1 LWYNEKKFRRLKMR
15 KRNKVVFLV
24 LLIFLILLNLVQ
36 PKFEKIKSYISQV
49 VLSPNQSLVANSFA
63 ISVVLESEMVV
74 ADGTPIQITFDEGF
88 GQSDKISIPDAFPS
102 GCITISVSSNN
113 ITKEYS
119 ATSISS
125 FNPGSTTSK
134 GIQFVIA
141 QGFPTLFGSVTPP
154 DSFIINIKTGANI
167 VPLTTGEHT
176 VSVTI
181 GSVVF
186 NYTFTISSQGGGGTG
201 SPISISSIL
210 IGNPKLGVTSAFTF
224 VFASSYNL
232 TNSDSITIEFP
243 ANFVVPQVID
253 GRNFSLSQGNTILSD
268 FSGFVSIS
276 GNRITLTIPSS
287 PYINFSSGYSM
298 TLKLS
303 AYTGIVNPSATG
315 NYTFKMYT
323 SKQTTP
329 ANYTVTLGTSITNL
343 FWNASQTAAYA
354 YSQHNISFATSS
366 TGALTTSDTITVQF
380 PTGFTLPTL
389 IPQGSVLVNN
399 TIAKASVSSNSLV
412 ITCPV
417 SIGNSSQVSI
427 KITTDAKIQN
437 PPSSQTGYKIKVFT
451 SEDPLPFESQAI
463 LFNPSIIQNVKVT
476 VSPAV
481 INKSASI
488 SVEFVLG
495 MGGALSSSDS
505 IYIVFPVQFTLPSS
519 IANNL
524 VSIIYN
530 NNTYNPSGITIT
542 IGTGTVALALP
553 SNLSILAGSSLKVI
567 FDANANITTP
577 AQPNSYK
584 LKVSTSKETTQVD
597 SLAFDIFAYPK
608 SSIVV
613 SPTSPDG
620 QNGYYITQPT
630 ITFAVGDIMGATI
643 TAYYKMG
650 DTDTYKTYDLVN
662 KPSIKMPEGTTTV
675 YFYAQDNFGNK
686 EPENSKTILVDLTD
700 PVMSI
705 TDPKENSVVVQPTFT
720 IKGSVKS
727 IDIANTSLFVAG
739 KSVTLNSDGTF
750 EALVTLPNE
759 GVNTITLQAKSPSG
773 RTSTKQFAVNYI
785 ARVTVF
791 LQVGNDNAYINGEQV
806 AIDAPPFIA
815 GGNVMV
821 PLRFILT
828 SFKANLDWD
837 NIFQII
843 TLTLG
848 NNRMRL
854 QIGNLRADVNGQL
867 KMLPTVPVLVKGVTF
882 VPLRFISE
890 NFGADVKWDP
900 TLKAVSIVYPKP

>member
-1 LWYNEKKFRRLKMR
+1 VKR
-15 KRNKVVFLV
+15 KIVALV
-24 LLIFLILLNLVQ
+24 LVMSIL
-36 PKFEKIKSYISQV
+36 FST
-49 VLSPNQSLVANSFA
+49 FA
-63 ISVVLESEMVV
+63 FTRNVIAADSISVTLNPNNVSIANRFTITLTLPDLSVPGGTQIEILF
-74 ADGTPIQITFDEGF
+74 DGNS
-88 GQSDKISIPDAFPS
+88 QSTMMNIPT
-102 GCITISVSSNN
+102 TISPVNFTVLRGTTNYPVSN
-113 ITKEYS
+113 
-119 ATSISS
+119 
-125 FNPGSTTSK
+125 
-134 GIQFVIA
+134 V
-141 QGFPTLFGSVTPP
+141 TLFTYGSAKTVLLRTPSNVTIQQGQQF
-154 DSFIINIKTGANI
+154 SIVINENAGFT
-167 VPLTTGEHT
+167 PLTTGNHT
-176 VSVTI
+176 IIVWI
-181 GSVVF
+181 GDNR
-186 NYTFTISSQGGGGTG
+186 NYTISGSFTVGGTQPSG
-201 SPISISSIL
+201 QSITINSIT
-210 IGNPKLGVTSAFTF
+210 IANPKPSQT
-224 VFASSYNL
+224 SSYNFTFIPL
-232 TNSDSITIEFP
+232 VSLVPADIIFVEFP
-243 ANFVVPQVID
+243 SGFIVPQTIV
-253 GRNFSLSQGNTILSD
+253 GSNFALKQGSVAYVADFTNNVSVSGNT
-268 FSGFVSIS
+268 VK
-276 GNRITLTIPSS
+276 LTIPSGS
-287 PYINFSSGYSM
+287 YTISAGYSY
-298 TLKLS
+298 TLIFG

-329 ANYTVTLGTSITNL
+329 ASYTATLGTSITNL

-354 YSQHNISFATSS
+354 YSLHNISFATSS
-366 TGALTTSDTITVQF
+366 TGALATSDTITVQF

-417 SIGNSSQVSI
+417 SVGNSSQVSI

-463 LFNPSIIQNVKVT
+463 LFTPSIIQNVKVT

-505 IYIVFPVQFTLPSS
+505 IYIVFPMQFTLPSS

-542 IGTGTVALALP
+542 NGTGTVALALP

-613 SPTSPDG
+613 SPASPDG
-620 QNGYYITQPT
+620 QNGCYITQPT

-650 DTDTYKTYDLVN
+650 DSDTYKTYDLVN
-662 KPSIKMPEGTTTV
+662 KPSIKIPEGKTTV

-700 PVMSI
+700 PVI
-705 TDPKENSVVVQPTFT
+705 TIISPQENSVIVQPTYT
-720 IKGSVKS
+720 LKGSIKAMDVS
-727 IDIANTSLFVAG
+727 GTVLTIDG
-739 KSVTLNSDGTF
+739 KTVQINSDGSF
-750 EALVTLPNE
+750 EALVSVPKE
-759 GVNTITLQAKSPSG
+759 GVYTTIIKVTSPSG
-773 RTSTKQFAVNYI
+773 RTATKQFSINYI
-785 ARVTVF
+785 ARVTIF
-791 LQVGNDNAYINGEQV
+791 LQIGNDKAYINGEQV
-806 AIDAPPFIA
+806 AIDAPPFIS

-828 SFKANLDWD
+828 LFKASLDWD

-854 QIGNLRADVNGQL
+854 QIGNVRADVNGQL
-867 KMLPTVPVLVKGVTF
+867 KMLPTVPILKSNITF

-890 NFGADVKWDP
+890 NFGADVKWDS